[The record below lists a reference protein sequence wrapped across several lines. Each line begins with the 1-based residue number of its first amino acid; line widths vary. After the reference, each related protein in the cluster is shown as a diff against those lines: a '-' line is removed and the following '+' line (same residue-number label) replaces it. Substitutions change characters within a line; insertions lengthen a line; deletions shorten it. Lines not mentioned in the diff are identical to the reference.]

1 MPVWDLPSRWCP
13 EEIRKNVSSSSG
25 AVPVLGI
32 SVNSTALASGE
43 DEPEDTLQSRGGDED
58 SGSESDLSE
67 VGWDGALGSES
78 RLWSRAAVEGGLV
91 LVRRVQSSVDVT
103 SNSTAEN
110 AELESAT
117 YCLALSAAHF
127 STEMISAG
135 SDALLDRRL
144 AEVLK
149 ERAPTWAVCA
159 LRSGHF
165 AGAVFKGTEAVIH
178 KALHR
183 YTIRAKSGGSQA
195 AQDSTGKKTKSAGST
210 LRRHGQQRLA
220 EEIQE
225 LMTDKWSGELAACDI
240 IFVSVSKRMRAT
252 LLGTERK
259 PFVPFSKVR
268 RLPFMVGKPTFEA
281 IRDAHFRVAGV
292 VFADEATTDILEKPF
307 RPVVKPSPPIASSNF
322 TPPARLAEEKEAGEH
337 APEVKYR
344 EEDDELFTPLHM
356 AALAN
361 DEEKIQ
367 EILDGGA
374 DPTLRDGK
382 GRVPY
387 YLCSNQ
393 RGRDAFRRWRG
404 ANEDEWDWNQ
414 AQVPEGI
421 TEDSEQRKKDKE
433 KEKKRRQREKQKA
446 SRQQSKEEE
455 DERQKKAAEELK
467 ALEAAQAKCE
477 FCKKPITSKPFT
489 SNNFMYCSTAC
500 VSGHRR
506 ELQLEA
512 ALKRSS

>member
-1 MPVWDLPSRWCP
+1 VFSVPVWDLPSRWCP
-13 EEIRKNVSSSSG
+13 DEIRKSASSSST
-25 AVPVLGI
+25 ALPT
-32 SVNSTALASGE
+32 STLASGVDGGE
-43 DEPEDTLQSRGGDED
+43 DVVLAKCGDED
-58 SGSESDLSE
+58 SGSESDHSE
-67 VGWDGALGSES
+67 IGWDGALGSEN

-91 LVRRVQSSVDVT
+91 LVRRVQSAGDPKVERNDEDPECDT
-103 SNSTAEN
+103 
-110 AELESAT
+110 T

-127 STEMISAG
+127 SPESISAG

-144 AEVLK
+144 VDVLK
-149 ERAPTWAVCA
+149 GREPRWAVCA

-165 AGAVFKGTEAVIH
+165 AGAVFKGTEAVVH

-225 LMTDKWSGELAACDI
+225 LMTDKWASELATCDI

-252 LLGTERK
+252 LLGTNGK

-268 RLPFMVGKPTFEA
+268 RLPFMVGRPTFEA

-307 RPVVKPSPPIASSNF
+307 RPKPN
-322 TPPARLAEEKEAGEH
+322 PPAVSSSFAPAARATAEKEVVEKV
-337 APEVKYR
+337 PEPKYS
-344 EEDDELFTPLHM
+344 EEDDENFTPLHQ
-356 AALAN
+356 AAAAN
-361 DEEKIQ
+361 DEDRIHEL
-367 EILDGGA
+367 LDEGA
-374 DPTLRDGK
+374 NPTARDGK

-404 ANEDEWDWNQ
+404 ANEDEWDWNE
-414 AQVPEGI
+414 AHVPEGI
-421 TEDSEQRKKDKE
+421 TEDSEQRKKEKE

-446 SRQQSKEEE
+446 ARQNAKEEE
-455 DERQKKAAEELK
+455 ELRLKKEEEEAK
-467 ALEAAQAKCE
+467 ALQAAQAKCE
-477 FCKKPITSKPFT
+477 FCKKPITSKPF
-489 SNNFMYCSTAC
+489 NANGFMYCSTAC

-506 ELQLEA
+506 ELQAEA
-512 ALKRSS
+512 ALKRFG